1 MRLSNIIRPLI
12 LGGGTSDG
20 VAVAVVLEVGTD
32 VSVLLLV
39 RGIRVATGGGNNTCR
54 WMALIVVA
62 IHTIRA
68 TMGAASWKRKIPA
81 VPENSD
87 EVVVLDAAAAAAAAT
102 VLLPLLLPPPIVVV
116 LKASA
121 AIPDEL
127 DDDDDEY
134 MLVVE

>member
-81 VPENSD
+81 VPGNSD
-87 EVVVLDAAAAAAAAT
+87 EVVVLDAAAAAAT

-127 DDDDDEY
+127 DDDDEY